1 MIRFFIF
8 HSTCSSQNVRKQELH
23 YLNAILLIISANNV
37 NQEPQSARKSCF
49 LHPVLQNHRWH
60 CSTKTTWLV
69 AAGDGKIARVGLQ
82 KCLQVSS
89 QIPTGVT
96 QTAAG
101 SLPPPPPPS
110 ADVIWHVW
118 YKCQPRTYLAQTF
131 PATSCRATAV
141 TQPCTFILTLLPLN
155 SPINQCAYLI
165 NFSNN
170 NKKKQQRCNNNR

>member
-1 MIRFFIF
+1 MQEKVVFFIPN
-8 HSTCSSQNVRKQELH
+8 HPAKPPMTLRHKNHLVSCSW
-23 YLNAILLIISANNV
+23 
-37 NQEPQSARKSCF
+37 
-49 LHPVLQNHRWH
+49 RWEN
-60 CSTKTTWLV
+60 S
-69 AAGDGKIARVGLQ
+69 RVGLQ

-131 PATSCRATAV
+131 PATSCRAAAV

-170 NKKKQQRCNNNR
+170 NKKNNNPVIITVKSAEVMCAWLPLRR